1 MSRSIIVPFLV
12 MMSRR
17 CFGKDSEDA
26 GGVDGGAPGDARPA
40 AEPDSLALL
49 RGVRAGRRRVDGVAF
64 GVAAAVDSVE
74 FVALFAEVEGLSD
87 ELVPALLESPVAFEF
102 FASSVSDFVAPGC
115 GVEAGA
121 RVRRGAVL
129 APVLFLAA
137 EEVVRG
143 AGVADVVG
151 VGAGVASPFAVSFG
165 AGVTGSSMRAPVEVA
180 RGTVLSRESV

>member
-1 MSRSIIVPFLV
+1 

-17 CFGKDSEDA
+17 CFGRGSEDA
-26 GGVDGGAPGDARPA
+26 GGFAFDGCAPVSARA
-40 AEPDSLALL
+40 DVEPDSLAPL
-49 RGVRAGRRRVDGVAF
+49 RGVRAGRRRVDGAAF
-64 GVAAAVDSVE
+64 GVAAAVDPVE

-102 FASSVSDFVAPGC
+102 FASSVSDFVAPGD

-137 EEVVRG
+137 EEVVRL
-143 AGVADVVG
+143 AGVAGDAG

-165 AGVTGSSMRAPVEVA
+165 AGVTGSSIRAPVEVA
-180 RGTVLSRESV
+180 RRTFLSRESVSLTVGA